1 MVRMDS
7 AMAIQVKGRGV
18 VVAGG
23 EVVLDRSDEVG
34 RGWQVTKSSCRMSWR
49 AVPGLLAF
57 FTLACAVKPANAN
70 KASKPTSRPAKQW
83 GEEVESGGRGE
94 VRAGGPGRRGG

>member
-1 MVRMDS
+1 M
-7 AMAIQVKGRGV
+7 
-18 VVAGG
+18 
-23 EVVLDRSDEVG
+23 VLDRGDEVG

-83 GEEVESGGRGE
+83 GGEVGNAGESGGRGE
-94 VRAGGPGRRGG
+94 VRAGGPGRRDG

>member
-1 MVRMDS
+1 M
-7 AMAIQVKGRGV
+7 
-18 VVAGG
+18 
-23 EVVLDRSDEVG
+23 VLDRGDEVG

-70 KASKPTSRPAKQW
+70 KASKTVGKGGGERRGEW
-83 GEEVESGGRGE
+83 GTGRGQS
-94 VRAGGPGRRGG
+94 RWAGPPGRVTRVVALSATSGNSAE